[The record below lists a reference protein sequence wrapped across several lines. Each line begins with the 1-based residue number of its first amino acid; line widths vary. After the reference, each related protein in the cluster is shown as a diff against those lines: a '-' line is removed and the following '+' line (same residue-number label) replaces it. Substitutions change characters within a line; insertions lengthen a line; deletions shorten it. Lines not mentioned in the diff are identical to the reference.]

1 MQFLVYLISISALL
15 LMTACNNNSAV
26 GKQRNDTAAIESH
39 EVNVLPAVTA
49 FQDTIDGKKTNL
61 FVLKNNSIAV
71 AVTNYGARVV
81 SLLVADKE
89 GKLVDVVLG
98 FDNLASYTAGPNN
111 YFGAVVGRYANRIAK
126 GKFLLNGN
134 SVQLSVNNGI
144 HHIHGGIKGFSQRVW
159 DAQIIGDT
167 SLFLSYFSPGGEEG
181 YPGNVA
187 TKVVYTATAHGSL
200 KIDYEATTD
209 KPTVINLTNHSFFNL
224 NGLGSGTIDRHLL
237 YINADNYTPV
247 DATLIPD
254 GIIKPVTKSPFDFR
268 TTTSIGARIN
278 DTANM
283 QIKFGHGYDHNFVL
297 NKSEQTGL
305 IKAAV
310 VTGDKTGITM
320 TVYTL
325 EPGMQFYSGNFMKG
339 DRVLKGGKKNDCRT
353 AFCLE
358 TQHFPNSP
366 NQPLFPS
373 TVLEP
378 GQVYKTKT
386 VYCFSTKN

>member
-1 MQFLVYLISISALL
+1 MQFVSILISNISALL
-15 LMTACNNNSAV
+15 LVAACNNNSSDTV
-26 GKQRNDTAAIESH
+26 QQDDTAGIILPDAI
-39 EVNVLPAVTA
+39 A

-61 FVLKNNSIAV
+61 FVLKNNNIAV

-81 SLLVADKE
+81 SLIVPDKE
-89 GKLVDVVLG
+89 GRSVDVVLG
-98 FDNLASYTAGPNN
+98 CDNLAAYTAGPNN

-126 GKFLLNGN
+126 GKFLLNGK

-159 DAQIIGDT
+159 DAQINGDT
-167 SLFLSYFSPGGEEG
+167 ALLLTYFSPDGEES
-181 YPGNVA
+181 YPGAV
-187 TKVVYTATAHGSL
+187 TVKVIYTATVEGSL
-200 KIDYEATTD
+200 KIEYEATAN
-209 KPTVINLTNHSFFNL
+209 KPSVINLTNHSFFNL
-224 NGLGSGTIDRHLL
+224 NGIGSGTIDRHLL

-268 TTTSIGARIN
+268 TTTAIGIRIN
-278 DTANM
+278 DTANR

-297 NKSEQTGL
+297 NKSAQTGL
-305 IKAAV
+305 TKAAV
-310 VTGDKTGITM
+310 VRGDKTGITM